1 MLCSLLDAGAVS
13 ETDGSA
19 DTVGEA
25 AGADQ
30 AVLPSAGKGRV
41 PYPLEWM
48 LRVHCVQLFYNVGD
62 PGMEGMLHEIESVG
76 RFKGTVWMP
85 ASLRRQHRGRTG
97 KENMIPR

>member
-1 MLCSLLDAGAVS
+1 MEVLIPREKLL
-13 ETDGSA
+13 E
-19 DTVGEA
+19 
-25 AGADQ
+25 Q
-30 AVLPSAGKGRV
+30 IRPCYPVLVRGKV
-41 PYPLEWM
+41 PYPLKWM

-62 PGMEGMLHEIESVG
+62 PGMEDMLHEIESVG